1 MRPYLFF
8 ALSLTL
14 IACSEEADPG
24 PEPVTDSGAADIDVQ
39 PDSAV
44 DGTDSS
50 SGADASPGGLVY
62 TEERAPCAD
71 RDPLK
76 RPLFGDLHV
85 HTRLSFDAWT
95 NDVRTTMD
103 EAYAFAK
110 GEPVRLPPLDAD
122 GEPTRTVQLARPLDF
137 VALTDHAEFLA
148 ETALCNDPESEAYTS
163 GPCTTFNGQG
173 VLGTAELGILL
184 TMIEPERHPEICGE
198 DGAICREVAMTLW
211 SDVQSA
217 AEAWYDRS
225 SSCELTTFVGYEYS
239 GATELSNYHRNVI
252 FRGAEVP
259 DYPTAYMEAP
269 TEVQL
274 WEALR
279 DTCLEADTGCDV
291 LAIPHN
297 SNWSNGQIF
306 HVEYPQAQSVAEEA
320 EAARLRAAIEPLV
333 EIYQHKGD
341 SECTN
346 GLTSILGGEDELC
359 DFEKLKTKFADC
371 GDEPGF
377 GMMIGLGCVSRMDF
391 VRYVLTEGLREE
403 QRLGVNPYK
412 LGIIASTDT
421 HNGTPGLVEE
431 LDFAGHVG
439 IEDDT
444 PEKQLAPIEL
454 TPGGILNSPGGLAGV
469 WAEENSRDAI
479 FEALRRRET
488 FGTSGPRIATRFFG
502 GWGYSDDLC
511 ADPQLVA
518 TGYDGG
524 VPMGGDLPAR
534 GDGEGAPRFV
544 VSALRDA
551 GTEVAPG
558 GRLERVQIVKGWID
572 DDGVPNQAVYDVAVA
587 EDVTGEVDLMTCD
600 PAPGGADTLCSVWTD
615 PGFDPARPAV
625 YYVRVIERPSC
636 RYSWRRCLAI
646 PEADRPP
653 TCSAQTIPKTVHE
666 RAWTSPIWYTPE
678 S

>member
-1 MRPYLFF
+1 M
-8 ALSLTL
+8 TL
-14 IACSEEADPG
+14 AACSTEAETLSPNQADLLVEAIEQAQADAQTEATPD
-24 PEPVTDSGAADIDVQ
+24 TAA
-39 PDSAV
+39 ST
-44 DGTDSS
+44 GTDTENI
-50 SGADASPGGLVY
+50 GLVY
-62 TEERAPCAD
+62 TEERTPCAD
-71 RDPLK
+71 RDPLR

-85 HTRLSFDAWT
+85 HTQLSFDAWT

-103 EAYAFAK
+103 EAYAFAM
-110 GEPVRLPPLDAD
+110 GEPVGLPPLDAE
-122 GEPTRTVQLARPLDF
+122 GNTTRTVQLARPLDF

-148 ETALCNDPESEAYTS
+148 ETTLCNDPESHAYTS
-163 GPCTTFNGQG
+163 GPCITFNSQG
-173 VLGTAELGILL
+173 VQGTAELGILL

-252 FRGAEVP
+252 FRSATVP
-259 DYPTAYMEAP
+259 DYPTSYMEAP

-279 DTCLEADTGCDV
+279 DTCLEAGTGCDV

-306 HVEYPQAQSVAEEA
+306 HIERPEEQSLEAQA

-359 DFEKLKTKFADC
+359 DFEKLKNNFADC

-403 QRLGVNPYK
+403 NRLGANPYK

-431 LDFAGHVG
+431 EDFPGHVG

-479 FEALRRRET
+479 FTAMKRRET
-488 FGTSGPRIATRFFG
+488 FGTSGPRITARFFG
-502 GWGYSDDLC
+502 GWTYADDLC
-511 ADPQLVA
+511 ADPKLVA
-518 TGYDGG
+518 TGYESG
-524 VPMGGDLPAR
+524 VPMGGDLPPRSAQ
-534 GDGEGAPRFV
+534 DGAPRFV

-551 GTEVAPG
+551 GTEASPG
-558 GRLERVQIVKGWID
+558 GQLERIQIVKGWID
-572 DDGVPNQAVYDVAVA
+572 DDGTPNQRIYDIAVA
-587 EDVTGEVDLMTCD
+587 EDITGDVDLLTCT
-600 PAPGGADTLCSVWTD
+600 PAPGGTDSLCSVWTD
-615 PGFDPARPAV
+615 PDFDPSRPAV

-653 TCSAQTIPKTVHE
+653 TCDAQTIPKTVHE
-666 RAWTSPIWYTPE
+666 RAWTSPIWYTP
-678 S
+678 SS